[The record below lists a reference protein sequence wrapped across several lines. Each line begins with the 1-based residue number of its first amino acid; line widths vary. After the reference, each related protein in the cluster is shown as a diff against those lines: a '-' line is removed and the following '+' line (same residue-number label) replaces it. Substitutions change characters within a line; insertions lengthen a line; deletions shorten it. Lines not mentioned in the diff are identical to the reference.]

1 MRHHITATQP
11 QIHFQC
17 NVLLCGK
24 LNSSLNEMIK
34 HLKKHIRKGASVVCP
49 FINCTASYKVI
60 SFFSSLV
67 TRYHGALA
75 KNNESLIQSQASEN
89 GKPLNDKELICHI
102 VATRSNAM
110 KACK

>member
-1 MRHHITATQP
+1 MRRPITATQP
-11 QIHFQC
+11 RIYFQC

-34 HLKKHIRKGASVVCP
+34 HLKKHIRRGTSIVCP

-75 KNNESLIQSQASEN
+75 KNIESLIQSQASEN
-89 GKPLNDKELICHI
+89 GKPLNEEELNCHI
-102 VATRSNAM
+102 VANRGNAM

>member
-1 MRHHITATQP
+1 MRRPITATQP
-11 QIHFQC
+11 RIYFQC

-34 HLKKHIRKGASVVCP
+34 HLKKHIREGTSIVCP
-49 FINCTASYKVI
+49 FINCTASYKVT

-75 KNNESLIQSQASEN
+75 KNIESLIQSQASEN
-89 GKPLNDKELICHI
+89 GKPLNEEELNCHI
-102 VATRSNAM
+102 VANRGNAM